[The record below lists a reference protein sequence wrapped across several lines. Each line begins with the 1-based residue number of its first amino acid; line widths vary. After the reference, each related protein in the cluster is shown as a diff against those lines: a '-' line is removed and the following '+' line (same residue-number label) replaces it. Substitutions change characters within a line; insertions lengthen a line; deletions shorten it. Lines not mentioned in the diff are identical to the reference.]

1 MKWHTPNK
9 NTCQCTFNYTFYW
22 YSVAFTALH
31 LFDKTSFEM
40 LSEFCNLSHHDLALS
55 DFTVCTLGLMQMIF
69 ADADELLTVGY
80 VHVPNTAILVSLFSI
95 FSIAIDPYVLTV
107 HPLKHRLLLNGKKI
121 AIWIVSMWLLG
132 FYQLVKILIFGS
144 DQKEDRLIFVTVFL
158 TFSLVTFFIY
168 ILIYFTLKRRE
179 RVISQQQSQSGNR
192 VLQEAFL
199 KTIMIVA
206 FVQIVTLVPVCITD
220 LVGNHVGRSSGG
232 EFSTVGLIVFEM
244 YCLNFALN
252 PLLYLWRLKKYR
264 ETFRLVFCRKLC

>member
-1 MKWHTPNK
+1 MA
-9 NTCQCTFNYTFYW
+9 YTEQKYLPV
-22 YSVAFTALH
+22 YFT
-31 LFDKTSFEM
+31 LFTGI
-40 LSEFCNLSHHDLALS
+40 LSHLLLFICLIKHPLKCFRNSATYLIMNLALS
-55 DFTVCTLGLMQMIF
+55 DFIVCTLGLMQMIF

-80 VHVPNTAILVSLFSI
+80 VPNTAILVPLFSI
-95 FSIAIDPYVLTV
+95 FSIAIDRYVLTV
-107 HPLKHRLLLNGKKI
+107 NPLKHRLLLNGKKI

-144 DQKEDRLIFVTVFL
+144 YQKEDRLIFVTVFL

-179 RVISQQQSQSGNR
+179 REISQQQSQSGNR

-206 FVQIVTLVPVCITD
+206 FVQIVTLVPVCITE
-220 LVGNHVGRSSGG
+220 LVDNHVGRSSGG

-244 YCLNFALN
+244 YYLNCALN
-252 PLLYLWRLKKYR
+252 PLLYLCM
-264 ETFRLVFCRKLC
+264 ET